1 MILNEAIE
9 QWLESFQFQ
18 LDSGMIEE
26 EVDTT
31 ELQLV
36 CLEKYLNAVGI
47 FRSNDLY
54 YDAVNKFEIVSLN
67 RAVYIYNSNI
77 KEFINRALDRG
88 IDVGIFIAKVKI
100 QGKSLKKGFQVQS
113 HRVRFIT
120 E

>member
-1 MILNEAIE
+1 
-9 QWLESFQFQ
+9 
-18 LDSGMIEE
+18 MIEE